1 MKHSD
6 IDAVDLNLLRVFAAL
21 LEEGTAGRAAIRL
34 GVTQPAV
41 SAALGRLRR
50 LYADPLFE
58 RTGRGL
64 RPTARANELAP
75 LVEEAMSRCR
85 VALASTL
92 ADDNTRGRSIGIGL
106 SDDCEIALGSTLISL
121 VEQSAPGV
129 RIIFRQTHSAVVQDM
144 LMGHHIDLALTAGGL
159 ASSLISRHRLGR
171 GNYLCVAGKDTPIPR
186 TAAEYADR
194 PHLLVSSSG
203 FVGIVDEGLKAA
215 GHRRTIKASTSH
227 FAAVPF
233 LLMDSDL
240 ITTVPA
246 HAAHAMARTSA
257 LQMFECPV
265 ALSSYELELGLRVGS
280 KHDKLLQMVRSLV
293 VDAVH
298 ARFRLS

>member
-6 IDAVDLNLLRVFAAL
+6 VDAADLNLLRVFSAL
-21 LEEGTAGRAAIRL
+21 LEEGAAGRAAIRL

-50 LYADPLFE
+50 LYSDPLFE

-85 VALASTL
+85 LALASTL
-92 ADDNTRGRSIGIGL
+92 AGDDARGRAIGIGL
-106 SDDCEIALGSTLISL
+106 SDDSEIALGSKLICL
-121 VEQSAPGV
+121 VEQSVPGV

-144 LMGHHIDLALTAGGL
+144 LMRHQIDLALTAGGL
-159 ASSLISRHRLGR
+159 TSSLVSRHRLGR
-171 GNYLCVAGKDTPIPR
+171 GNYLCVAGKDTPIPK
-186 TAAEYADR
+186 TAAEYAAR

-203 FVGIVDEGLKAA
+203 FVGVVDEGLKAA
-215 GHRRTIKASTSH
+215 GHKRTIKAATSH

-240 ITTVPA
+240 ITTVPT
-246 HAAHAMARTSA
+246 HAAHAMARIGA
-257 LQMFECPV
+257 LKTFECPV
-265 ALSSYELELGLRVGS
+265 PLPNYELELGLRVGS
-280 KHDKLLQMVRSLV
+280 KHDKVLQMVRSLTV
-293 VDAVH
+293 EAVRVH
-298 ARFRLS
+298 FTLS